1 MTCTARHSPS
11 RPSARYN
18 PNPSPNPNPNPDP
31 DPDPSPNPNPNPNQV
46 RQVVDGERLVSE
58 FEVQAGA
65 VPFVSDFVPLAYSGG
80 LPPTTN
86 PNP

>member
-1 MTCTARHSPS
+1 M
-11 RPSARYN
+11 
-18 PNPSPNPNPNPDP
+18 
-31 DPDPSPNPNPNPNQV
+31 
-46 RQVVDGERLVSE
+46 VDGERLVSE
-58 FEVQAGA
+58 FEVQAVA